1 MKRMFYATNGVLM
14 LFIMGLSL
22 VGCSSEPLLETQEAS
37 LKAAALKNSDSDKSM
52 KYHFTATLKGSNE
65 VPGVDSEATGEIIV
79 SINKDETKIHYKLIV
94 ANIEDVIQSHF
105 HVAPAGVNGK
115 VVAFLF
121 GPNPIP
127 QPSGPFNGILAEGD
141 IEAEDV
147 INDLAGDLG
156 ALIEAIRAGNVYAN
170 VHTNTNKGGEI
181 RGQLR

>member
-1 MKRMFYATNGVLM
+1 M
-14 LFIMGLSL
+14 LLSL
-22 VGCSSEPLLETQEAS
+22 GFSLLGCSNEPLLDSQEAT
-37 LKAAALKNSDSDKSM
+37 LKASTAKKSDSDKV
-52 KYHFTATLKGSNE
+52 KYHFTASLKGSNE
-65 VPGVDSEATGEIIV
+65 VPAIDSKATGEIIV
-79 SINKDETKIHYKLIV
+79 SINKEETKIHYKLIV

-105 HVAPAGVNGK
+105 HVAPVGASGK

-127 QPSGPFNGILAEGD
+127 QPSGPFSGILAEGD
-141 IEAEDV
+141 IEAGDV

-181 RGQLR
+181 RGNLK